1 MRKNYL
7 DNIRWITV
15 ILVLIYHVP
24 YLFNNVGAL
33 GGVGTQ
39 RCFTPMNTIMYLVYP
54 WFMVLLFLVAGISTR
69 YALQKRTAKAFLKER
84 ARKLLVPSTLGP
96 FVLHWITGY
105 LNLKIGGALEWMP
118 SFIVYPVSVSSGI
131 GPLWFIQLLFVFSLL
146 IILIYKIDQKDRL
159 WELGGKANTVVIGLF
174 FVVLWGASQILNMPI
189 LTVYRFGIYFTA
201 YLIGYAVFSH
211 EEVMERV
218 EKIGIPMLLVAIV
231 TSIAYTFYYW
241 GQNFSSPEC
250 LQSLFTNFYAWIAIL
265 AILGCGKRWLNGTS
279 KFASYMT
286 KASFGLYILH
296 YPILLACSYL
306 LYHYCPLPNGI
317 IYLIAL
323 ICELIL
329 TPICYEVIRRIPVIR
344 YLVLG
349 ISGKKKVS

>member
-105 LNLKIGGALEWMP
+105 LNLKIGGALELMP

-146 IILIYKIDQKDRL
+146 IILIYKVDQKDRL
-159 WELGGKANTVVIGLF
+159 WELGGKANTVVIVLF

-201 YLIGYAVFSH
+201 YLTGYAVFSH
-211 EEVMERV
+211 EEVMEGV
-218 EKIGIPMLLVAIV
+218 EKIGIPMLLAAIAAG
-231 TSIAYTFYYW
+231 IAYTVYYW
-241 GQNFSSPEC
+241 GQNFTSPQC

-323 ICELIL
+323 ICELVL
-329 TPICYEVIRRIPVIR
+329 TPICYEIIRRIPIIR

>member
-105 LNLKIGGALEWMP
+105 LNLKIGGALELMP

-146 IILIYKIDQKDRL
+146 IILIYKVDQKDRL
-159 WELGGKANTVVIGLF
+159 WELGGKANTVVIVLF

-201 YLIGYAVFSH
+201 YLTGYAVFSH

-218 EKIGIPMLLVAIV
+218 EKIGIPMLLAAIV
-231 TSIAYTFYYW
+231 AGIAYTFYYW
-241 GQNFSSPEC
+241 GQNFTSPQC

-323 ICELIL
+323 ICELVL
-329 TPICYEVIRRIPVIR
+329 TPICYEIIRRIPIIR

>member
-105 LNLKIGGALEWMP
+105 LNLKIGGALELMP

-146 IILIYKIDQKDRL
+146 IILIYKVDQKDRL

>member
-69 YALQKRTAKAFLKER
+69 YALQRRTAKAFLKER

-105 LNLKIGGALEWMP
+105 LNLKIGGALELMP

-146 IILIYKIDQKDRL
+146 IILVYKVDQKDRL
-159 WELGGKANTVVIGLF
+159 WELGGKANTVVIVLF

-201 YLIGYAVFSH
+201 YLTGYAVFSH

-218 EKIGIPMLLVAIV
+218 EKIGIPMLLAAIV
-231 TSIAYTFYYW
+231 AGIAYTFYYW
-241 GQNFSSPEC
+241 GQNFTSPQC

-323 ICELIL
+323 ICELVL
-329 TPICYEVIRRIPVIR
+329 TPICYEIIRRIPIIR